1 MYIQN
6 KLIHL
11 HHLSSTSASRQ
22 VTTRLR
28 NSSNFWTLNAKKKER
43 EREEVT
49 GISHR
54 RPYSN
59 TEDLGTHMQHSEFIA
74 EAQFYVCGQI
84 VL

>member
-28 NSSNFWTLNAKKKER
+28 NCSNFWTVNAKKKK
-43 EREEVT
+43 REEVT
-49 GISHR
+49 GISYQC
-54 RPYSN
+54 PYSN
-59 TEDLGTHMQHSEFIA
+59 TEDLGTYIQHSEFIA
-74 EAQFYVCGQI
+74 EAQFCVCGQI

>member
-1 MYIQN
+1 MP
-6 KLIHL
+6 
-11 HHLSSTSASRQ
+11 
-22 VTTRLR
+22 
-28 NSSNFWTLNAKKKER
+28 KKKKR